1 MDDRNRRENLR
12 EGGLSTADLANATE
26 ERERRPDPERFQEQ
40 PPQHASRDIHVE
52 PRPGHPGEP
61 PRIRVEPEERLE
73 RHERLEPREPV
84 PGGGPMAGEGAREM
98 ERPVALLADRDT
110 HEFRA
115 RWEAIQI
122 AFVDSPRE
130 AVENADGLVAELMQ
144 QLAQSFAGAKRDLEH
159 QWSRGEDVSTEDL
172 RQALRRYRSFFDRL
186 LSI

>member
-1 MDDRNRRENLR
+1 MDDRHRREPRR
-12 EGGLSTADLANATE
+12 EGGLSTADLATATE
-26 ERERRPDPERFQEQ
+26 ERAKRPDPELVQERRS
-40 PPQHASRDIHVE
+40 PDLPVE
-52 PRPGHPGEP
+52 RRPAGEAGRPEP
-61 PRIRVEPEERLE
+61 PRIRVEPEERIE
-73 RHERLEPREPV
+73 RHERLEQREPV
-84 PGGGPMAGEGAREM
+84 PGGRPMAREGAREM

-110 HEFRA
+110 HELRA

-122 AFVDSPRE
+122 AFVDSPRD

-144 QLAQSFAGAKRDLEH
+144 QLAQSFSGAKRDLEH